1 MSRNEKLEREL
12 ESFLAEENSRVAAL
26 YRKLPHHEPD
36 AKLDE
41 SVLAMARSAVAPKRP
56 RNYWMPAL
64 SAAAIAILVV
74 GISYRTILQE
84 WRERAAPAAQS
95 TINEPATTPPAP
107 KSEAQAFPAAPAQ
120 TPAAALGGAT
130 ASAPAPAA
138 KPTASDALARRKAT
152 DLPRATAAPPLRE
165 SIAQPQISSSA
176 AQNRLDKSAAS
187 VAPPPPPDS
196 SAPLQQLDAK
206 VFPPKE
212 PEKETVRAGASGHTQ
227 AEQALDRAES
237 VPSMLKNASPSPV
250 TSPAPA
256 PPASAP
262 ATTSAAAMRMAPGNH
277 LYPEHWI
284 ANIQQLLHDD
294 KRDEAVRSLNEFRKQ
309 YPDYP
314 LPDDLRGLK

>member
-26 YRKLPHHEPD
+26 YRKLPRHEPD
-36 AKLDE
+36 AKLDAA
-41 SVLAMARSAVAPKRP
+41 VLAMARAAVVPKRS

-64 SAAAIAILVV
+64 SAAAIAMLVV

-84 WRERAAPAAQS
+84 WRERATPAAQS
-95 TINEPATTPPAP
+95 TINEPAATPPAP
-107 KSEAQAFPAAPAQ
+107 KSEAQAFPAAPEQ

-130 ASAPAPAA
+130 ASAPTPAA
-138 KPTASDALARRKAT
+138 KPTASDALARRKAA
-152 DLPRATAAPPLRE
+152 DLPRVTAAPPLRE

-176 AQNRLDKSAAS
+176 AQNRMDKAAAN

-227 AEQALDRAES
+227 AEQALDRAEQ
-237 VPSMLKNASPSPV
+237 VPSMLKNASPSAV
-250 TSPAPA
+250 VASPA
-256 PPASAP
+256 PPASTP
-262 ATTSAAAMRMAPGNH
+262 ATSSAAAMRIAPGNH

-284 ANIQQLLHDD
+284 ANIEQLLRDN
-294 KRDEAVRSLNEFRKQ
+294 KRDEAIRSLNEFRKQ
-309 YPDYP
+309 YPDYQ
-314 LPDDLRGLK
+314 LPNDLRGLN